1 MRPIPALRFAL
12 ASALAA
18 GCIGTPEESVLPS
31 APAGGGLTERWE
43 LDAASTR
50 EPNYIRPHR
59 QNYALLARWSD
70 EPNQDVLNA
79 AAGAVDATPLQSVE
93 LEYQLSFKVK
103 LLNDTLLGGDVWA
116 AYNQLSHWQA
126 YNWSQSAP
134 FRETNYEPELIWTLP
149 VDESVLGLRARLIN
163 VGFTHQSNG
172 RGELLSRSWNRLWA
186 QAGFERGPFAL
197 FTRGWWRIPESS
209 SDDNN
214 PDIERFLGYGDVL
227 GVYRYEQHLFT
238 LLLRHNLDFDE
249 GRGAVQFDWSFPL
262 ASEGNGGLRGYIQV
276 FSGYGETL
284 LDYDYSQT
292 AIGVGII
299 LVDAL

>member
-1 MRPIPALRFAL
+1 MRQSSALPVLL
-12 ASALAA
+12 APALAA

-31 APAGGGLTERWE
+31 AVAGGGLTERWE

-50 EPNYIRPHR
+50 EANYIRPHR
-59 QNYALLARWSD
+59 QNYALLARWSED
-70 EPNQDVLNA
+70 PNQEVLDQAVGGGNA
-79 AAGAVDATPLQSVE
+79 TELQSTE
-93 LEYQLSFKVK
+93 LEYQISFKVK
-103 LLNDTLLGGDVWA
+103 LLNDTFLGGDVWA

-126 YNWSQSAP
+126 YNWDQSAP

-149 VDESVLGLRARLIN
+149 VDENVLGLRARLIN

-186 QAGFERGPFAL
+186 QAGLERGPFAL
-197 FTRGWWRIPESS
+197 LARGWWRIPEGS

-214 PDIERFLGYGDVL
+214 SDIERYLGYGDL
-227 GVYRYEQHLFT
+227 QGVYRYEEHLFT
-238 LLLRHNLDFDE
+238 LLLRHNLDFDD

-262 ASEGNGGLRGYIQV
+262 ASEGGLRGYIQV